1 MPISAAE
8 RALRQEVI
16 DTCIK
21 MNALGINQGTSGNAS
36 VRVSDNPEDGFFI
49 TPSSI
54 PYEEI
59 APEDIVTMKLDGSHS
74 SNRRPSSEWRF
85 HLDIMRERPDCG
97 AIVHT
102 HGMFATTLACLR
114 MEIPAFHYMIAQ
126 AGGSTI
132 RCSDYATFG
141 TQELSDT
148 ALEALK
154 DRKACLL
161 ANHGMIAIGPNLKK
175 ALALA
180 VEVETLAA
188 MYWRTLQ
195 AGTPVILPDDEIA
208 RVGEKFG
215 TMGYGA
221 VEAQKKAPKKA
232 GTA

>member
-1 MPISAAE
+1 MSMSAAE

-36 VRVSDNPEDGFFI
+36 VRVSSDPDEGFFI
-49 TPSSI
+49 TPSAI
-54 PYEEI
+54 PYEDIE
-59 APEDIVTMKLDGSHS
+59 PEDIVTMALDGTHS

-85 HLDIMRERPDCG
+85 HLDIMRARPDCG

-132 RCSDYATFG
+132 RCSGYATFG

-148 ALEALK
+148 ALEALEG
-154 DRKACLL
+154 RRACLL
-161 ANHGMIAIGPNLKK
+161 ANHGMIAIGANLKK

-180 VEVETLAA
+180 VEVETLAG

-195 AGTPVILPDDEIA
+195 VGEPVILDDEEIA

-215 TMGYGA
+215 TMGYGTVDKQVA
-221 VEAQKKAPKKA
+221 NNPGRA
-232 GTA
+232 